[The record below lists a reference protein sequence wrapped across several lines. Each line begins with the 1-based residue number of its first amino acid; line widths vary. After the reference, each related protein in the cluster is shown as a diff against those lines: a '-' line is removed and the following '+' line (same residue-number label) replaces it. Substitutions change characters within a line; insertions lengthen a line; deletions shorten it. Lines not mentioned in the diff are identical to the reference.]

1 MVRFCG
7 WVSRAD
13 DERMFVRK
21 KANKSGSISV
31 QVIDKAGGYRV
42 VKSIGAARDPDEVQR
57 FVAIGK
63 AFIVQQRQQRMLFP
77 ESQHDN
83 VVVQSFVKT
92 LQNASIRTLGPELIF
107 GRLFDEIGF
116 NAIPEELFRAI
127 VIARLVYPTSKLK
140 TADYLYRY
148 QGRTVLP
155 DNIYRFL
162 DRLNEHHVQ
171 QVRNIVSNHSRKI
184 LKSISVVFYDM
195 TSLYFE
201 ASDEDDLRKIG
212 YSKDGKFQNPQI
224 MLGLLVGEN
233 GYPIGYDIFEG
244 NTFEGKTLLPVLNR
258 IQKEHE
264 FGRPVVVTDAAM
276 LSEDNLE
283 ELEKEQYPF
292 IVAARMGNESQ
303 QVQQEILASC
313 SGMTNGQTVEMNRG
327 NGRRLIVSY
336 SDKRAK
342 KDAYNRQRGLQRLA
356 KQIGSGHMTKKQINN
371 RGYNKFLKLTGP
383 ASKVNIEIDQS
394 KVERSARW
402 DGLKGYLTNTNLSAA
417 TIIANYGQL
426 WHIEK
431 AFRISKTD
439 LRIRPMFHRRRRR
452 IEAHVLVAF
461 VAYTIYKE
469 LERRLGK
476 ANIPISPSRA
486 IELTQT
492 MYEMTFAL
500 PSDPTPQ
507 RVLLQMDDQQR
518 LLHKMLYE

>member
-1 MVRFCG
+1 
-7 WVSRAD
+7 
-13 DERMFVRK
+13 MFVRK
-21 KANKSGSISV
+21 KANTSGSISV
-31 QVIDKAGGYRV
+31 QVIDKANGYRV
-42 VKSIGAARDPDEVQR
+42 VKTIGAARDPEEVQR
-57 FVAIGK
+57 LVTMGK
-63 AFIVQQRQQRMLFP
+63 AFIVGQRKQHLLFP
-77 ESQHDN
+77 QSQHDDAVTLN
-83 VVVQSFVKT
+83 VVKT

-116 NAIPEELFRAI
+116 NIIPEELFRAI
-127 VIARLVYPTSKLK
+127 VITRLVYPTSKLK
-140 TADYLYRY
+140 TTDYLYRY
-148 QGRTVLP
+148 QGKTVSP
-155 DNIYRFL
+155 DRIYMFL
-162 DRLNEHHVQ
+162 DRLDERYVQ
-171 QVRNIVSNHSRKI
+171 QIKKIVSGHSHKI
-184 LKSISVVFYDM
+184 LKNISVVFYDM

-264 FGRPVVVTDAAM
+264 FGRPVVVADAAM
-276 LSEDNLE
+276 FSEENLE
-283 ELEKEQYPF
+283 LLETQKYPF

-303 QVQQEILASC
+303 QVQEDILRRC
-313 SGMTNGQTVEMNRG
+313 CGMTNGQTAEIDRG

-342 KDAYNRQRGLQRLA
+342 KDAHNRQRGLQRLA
-356 KQIGSGHMTKKQINN
+356 KQIGSGHVTKKQLNN

-383 ASKVNIEIDQS
+383 LGKVNIDIDQN
-394 KVERSARW
+394 KVDQSARW
-402 DGLKGYLTNTNLSAA
+402 DGLKGYLTNTDLPAD
-417 TIIANYGQL
+417 TVIANYGQL

-469 LERRLGK
+469 LERRLGE
-476 ANIPISPSRA
+476 AGIPMSPSRA

-492 MYEMTFAL
+492 MYEMTFTL
-500 PSDPTPQ
+500 PNDPNP
-507 RVLLQMDDQQR
+507 RRLLLQMDDQQR
-518 LLHKMLYE
+518 LLHKLLYGQ